1 MLGGFYLKNFFK
13 KITGYLCNWQV
24 FTREEVQEGE
34 DVGQTVIKMTNT
46 KLGISTF
53 WTMDKFEDKL
63 IQMREM
69 FQVYTLE
76 KTSQPNT
83 LYSLLCKITL
93 NCKGK

>member
-1 MLGGFYLKNFFK
+1 M
-13 KITGYLCNWQV
+13 

-69 FQVYTLE
+69 FQVRTL
-76 KTSQPNT
+76 
-83 LYSLLCKITL
+83 
-93 NCKGK
+93 GKNQMHSTVRFVRSH

>member
-1 MLGGFYLKNFFK
+1 MRISVASIKRNMEKVTEFFCD
-13 KITGYLCNWQV
+13 YQV

-34 DVGQTVIKMTNT
+34 EIGQTVIKMTNT

-69 FQVYTLE
+69 FQVWALRE
-76 KTSQPNT
+76 N
-83 LYSLLCKITL
+83 ITTK
-93 NCKGK
+93 CTVQSIV